1 MVKEDI
7 TKIAATAVQVA
18 ANITF
23 GPFYVFRAPLA
34 DSGQVK
40 IFLHFHWTWPSGRGQ
55 TNQRGALQMEME
67 ISEKIQRLT
76 RILSEE
82 ANKFPRITVDQY
94 STGTYGYDW
103 KVYLDRERQLG
114 TIAFTTDV
122 TLSEKELRAAFRHE
136 LKALVRN
143 QVASPV
149 PALTA
154 GPR

>member
-1 MVKEDI
+1 
-7 TKIAATAVQVA
+7 
-18 ANITF
+18 
-23 GPFYVFRAPLA
+23 
-34 DSGQVK
+34 
-40 IFLHFHWTWPSGRGQ
+40 
-55 TNQRGALQMEME
+55 MEME

-103 KVYLDRERQLG
+103 KVYLDRELQLG

-122 TLSEKELRAAFRHE
+122 TLSENELRAAVRHE
-136 LKALVRN
+136 LKALVRKH
-143 QVASPV
+143 VPSPV

-154 GPR
+154 GLR

>member
-1 MVKEDI
+1 
-7 TKIAATAVQVA
+7 
-18 ANITF
+18 
-23 GPFYVFRAPLA
+23 
-34 DSGQVK
+34 
-40 IFLHFHWTWPSGRGQ
+40 
-55 TNQRGALQMEME
+55 MEME

-136 LKALVRN
+136 LKALVRKH
-143 QVASPV
+143 VPSPV

>member
-1 MVKEDI
+1 
-7 TKIAATAVQVA
+7 
-18 ANITF
+18 
-23 GPFYVFRAPLA
+23 
-34 DSGQVK
+34 
-40 IFLHFHWTWPSGRGQ
+40 
-55 TNQRGALQMEME
+55 MEME
-67 ISEKIQRLT
+67 ISEKVQRLT

-82 ANKFPRITVDQY
+82 ANKFPRITVDPY

-136 LKALVRN
+136 LKALVGN

-149 PALTA
+149 SALTA
-154 GPR
+154 ATR